1 MLTVREKLHCQ
12 ESKLTSAKYSA
23 ASSTAMLRSPAA
35 QSEKAELHH
44 RNQEETD
51 GGKGGEEGEEGG
63 GRLRV

>member
-1 MLTVREKLHCQ
+1 
-12 ESKLTSAKYSA
+12 
-23 ASSTAMLRSPAA
+23 MLRSPAA

-63 GRLRV
+63 YACERVYRMERERESVCVEGGLYHR